1 MEIQFIPVQQI
12 VEDVEQPRKSM
23 DQEALQ
29 GLADSIKQHGLLQPL
44 LVRPLHNVNMY
55 QVVVGERRWR
65 AAQMAGMYELPC
77 VVRDVSSDEIVTD
90 QLIENMQRED
100 LQPFDK
106 AKALTKA
113 KNMLQLTNK
122 ELAGRLG
129 ISERMLSYTL
139 ELLNLPEEIANEV
152 ESRPN
157 RPSDG
162 AITPKHARY
171 LTQLNEEPELQSRV
185 VEKIKADKLNTDD
198 TARLVRAIKDNP
210 EHASDLLRS
219 PKIDWAEWI
228 NPELPPVEGYPSS
241 QQPLQPP
248 AVPMGAMTAPRS
260 ADELVRDAI
269 MLVANVEGMEMNE
282 QTRVETIDTLESLKL
297 IIDEMLSK
305 LKGHR

>member
-1 MEIQFIPVQQI
+1 MEIQFIPVQLI

-65 AAQMAGMYELPC
+65 AAQLAGMYELPC
-77 VVRDVSSDEIVTD
+77 IVRDVASDEIVTD

-113 KNMLQLTNK
+113 KELLALTNK
-122 ELAGRLG
+122 ELASRLG

-139 ELLNLPEEIANEV
+139 ELLNLPEDIANEV

-171 LTQLNEEPELQSRV
+171 LTQLNDEPELQTQV
-185 VEKIKADKLNTDD
+185 VEKIKAEKLNTDD
-198 TARLVRAIKDNP
+198 TARLVKAMKDNP

-228 NPELPPVEGYPSS
+228 NPELSPVEGYASNA
-241 QQPLQPP
+241 QPTQPP

-305 LKGHR
+305 LKGHK